1 MADPSP
7 QRYNSP
13 MPSPAIA
20 FASPG
25 HYAAARELLNRHAFT
40 RAGILQRLN
49 AQSIPSLKESDTPL
63 LLWYTREASPLDT
76 LIRLFIMNIPVDA
89 AQVRRALE
97 PITSEDWL
105 SAGLLRRAGAAGDSL
120 SAAVK
125 LMPYNDQFFAFD
137 LNPRVEA
144 DIRSDYVMGI
154 GAATISLQNLTTR
167 RPSDLTLDL
176 GTGCGTQ
183 AHFCS
188 PHSGQVIAT
197 DTNPRAL
204 DFCRFNTALNAV
216 SNIEPRAGSLFEPV
230 SDQAGRFNLIVT
242 NPPFVISPES
252 RYMFRDSGMRG
263 DEICRTIV
271 QQGPKYLAE
280 GGLLQMLCNWAHTDD
295 EPWQQHLA
303 SWVQGSGCDA
313 WILRSDTHDAATY
326 ANTWLQQTDK
336 HLLQRDSSL
345 FDQWM
350 DYYKKSGIV
359 AVSAG
364 CITLRR
370 RTPSSAPG
378 NTAPNFLRIDDS
390 PSTFVGP
397 IGTDIARGLELRA
410 FLDSHADDNALLDT
424 AFTAS
429 SDTRLEQQ
437 AKPADGSWQ
446 ILEYTLH
453 RAIGLA
459 PRGRCDP
466 YIAMLVARSN
476 GRTPLRELVATVA
489 SDLSQPFDSIAQP
502 LVGMVRELIAQGF
515 LLPPGIV

>member
-1 MADPSP
+1 
-7 QRYNSP
+7 

-20 FASPG
+20 FPSAN
-25 HYAAARELLNRHAFT
+25 HYAAARDLLNRHAFT

-49 AQSIPSLKESDTPL
+49 AESIPSLKESDTPL
-63 LLWYTREASPLDT
+63 LLWYTREGSPLDT
-76 LIRLFIMNIPVDA
+76 LIRLFIMNIPVDTD
-89 AQVRRALE
+89 QVRRALD
-97 PITSEDWL
+97 PMKSDDWL
-105 SAGLLRRAGAAGDSL
+105 SAGLLRPADANRL

-125 LMPYNDQFFAFD
+125 LMPYNDQFFIHD
-137 LNPRVEA
+137 LNPRTESE
-144 DIRSDYVMGI
+144 IRSDYVMGI
-154 GAATISLQNLTTR
+154 GAATISLANLTAR
-167 RPSDLTLDL
+167 RQSALTLDL

-183 AHFCS
+183 AHFCA
-188 PHSGQVIAT
+188 PHSGKVIAT

-216 SNIEPRAGSLFEPV
+216 GNIEPRAGSLFEPV
-230 SDQAGRFNLIVT
+230 ADHTGQFNLIVT

-271 QQGPKYLAE
+271 QQGPRYLAE

-295 EPWQQHLA
+295 QPWQQHLS

-313 WILRSDTHDAATY
+313 WIIRSDTHDAATY

-350 DYYKKSGIV
+350 DYYKKSGIT

-370 RTPSSAPG
+370 RTPSPAPG
-378 NTAPNFLRIDDS
+378 NTAPNFIHIDEN
-390 PSTFVGP
+390 PSRFLGP
-397 IGTDIARGLELRA
+397 IGADIARGLDLRTY
-410 FLDSHADDNALLDT
+410 LDSAADDNALLDT

-429 SDTRLEQQ
+429 PDTRLEQQ

-453 RAIGLA
+453 RTAGLA
-459 PRGRCDP
+459 HRGRCDP

-476 GRTPLRELVATVA
+476 GRTTLRALVTTLAT
-489 SDLSQPFDSIAQP
+489 DLDQPFDSIAPP
-502 LVGMVRELIAQGF
+502 LLRMVRELIAQGF
-515 LLPPGIV
+515 LLPPGQISAN